1 MDGKEVR
8 KLRDDEIKAELD
20 RLRTK
25 LYDLRSQTVT
35 DKVADSSQFGKI
47 KGDIARLLT
56 EKRARQMAAPGSTR

>member
-35 DKVADSSQFGKI
+35 DKVADSSQFGKLRR
-47 KGDIARLLT
+47 DIARLLT
-56 EKRARQMAAPGSTR
+56 EKRVRQVATAGKR